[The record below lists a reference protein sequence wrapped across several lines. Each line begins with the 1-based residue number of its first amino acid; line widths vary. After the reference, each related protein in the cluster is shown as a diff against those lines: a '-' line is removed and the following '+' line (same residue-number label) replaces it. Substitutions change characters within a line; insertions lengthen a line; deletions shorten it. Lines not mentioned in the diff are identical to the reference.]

1 MSVGSRTV
9 RGRAGR
15 PRGRLTALIAGVLV
29 LTGLVV
35 APSAAGAAPA
45 LTTQVA
51 AAASSTATFVT
62 LSSSSQTYLTPKSI
76 RVRVTVVAAN
86 GRTPTGTL
94 KFQADGHT
102 FGTAKVES
110 NGKAVLPLPSTIAI
124 GHRRI
129 TATYMPSGSSFK
141 TSYGVAYATVTKAAP
156 TIRLA
161 LPGTNPAYGSQTK
174 ARVTIT
180 VNGRP
185 VRTGGKVSL
194 VESGRT
200 IATATLNSSGEAALP
215 FTVTMRPGKKYVS
228 ARYTG
233 TATVAA
239 ASKVGSFNVF
249 RAPSRVT
256 LSTTNATAGAAATV
270 SVKVSGGVRTPTGTT
285 TTKVAGRSYNRTLQS
300 GSAVVAASGLGT
312 GSHSVTTTYSGDA
325 WYRPAASSGS
335 VSVSASPCPVTARAC
350 VDLTNNLAWIQSGG
364 KIVYGPVPITSG
376 RPGYRTASGTFAVY
390 WKDKD
395 HKSSIF
401 NDAPMPN
408 SVFFDGGNAFHEGSL
423 YVPSHGCIH
432 LSWDASEYF
441 YNTLDY
447 GDTVVVFGYAP
458 Y

>member
-1 MSVGSRTV
+1 MSVVSRTA
-9 RGRAGR
+9 RGHAGR
-15 PRGRLTALIAGVLV
+15 SRGRLTALIAGVLV

-45 LTTQVA
+45 RTTQMA

-62 LSSSSQTYLTPKSI
+62 LSSSSQTFLTPKSI
-76 RVRVTVVAAN
+76 RVRVTVVASN

-94 KFQADGHT
+94 KFKVDGHT

-110 NGKAVLPLPSTIAI
+110 NGKAVLVLPSDVAI
-124 GHRRI
+124 GRHRI
-129 TATYMPSGSSFK
+129 TATYVPSGSSFK
-141 TSYGVAYATVTKAAP
+141 TSYGVAYATVAKAAP
-156 TIRLA
+156 TIQLG
-161 LPGTNPAYGSQTK
+161 LPGTNPAYGSQAK
-174 ARVTIT
+174 ARVIIT

-185 VRTGGKVSL
+185 VRSGGKVSL

-200 IATATLNSSGEAALP
+200 IASATLNSSGQVVLP
-215 FTVTMRPGKKYVS
+215 FAVTMRPGKKYVS

-233 TATVAA
+233 TASVAA

-249 RAPSRVT
+249 RASSRVT
-256 LSTTNATAGAAATV
+256 LSTKSTAGSAATV
-270 SVKVSGGVRTPTGTT
+270 SVKVSGAGRTPTGIT
-285 TTKVAGRSYNRTLQS
+285 TTKVAGRSYSRTLQS
-300 GSAVVAASGLGT
+300 GSATVSASGLGS
-312 GSHSVTTTYSGDA
+312 GSHSVTTTYPGDA
-325 WYRPAASSGS
+325 WYRPSASSGS

-350 VDLTNNLAWIQSGG
+350 VDLTNSLAWIQSGG
-364 KIVYGPVPITSG
+364 RIVYGPVPITSG
-376 RPGYRTASGTFAVY
+376 RPGYRTASGSFAVY

-432 LSWDASEYF
+432 LSWAASEYF

-447 GDTVVVFGYAP
+447 GDSVVVFGYAP